1 MARHRQ
7 HSLGEMISSL
17 TFLGCAVYLVISGVD
32 WRDQGNDIRAIIS
45 WIAAVFC
52 FMGAIRFQLAQWIMT
67 LMSLWRRP
75 NDKS

>member
-52 FMGAIRFQLAQWIMT
+52 FMGAIRFQIAQWIMM
-67 LMSLWRRP
+67 LMSLRRRS